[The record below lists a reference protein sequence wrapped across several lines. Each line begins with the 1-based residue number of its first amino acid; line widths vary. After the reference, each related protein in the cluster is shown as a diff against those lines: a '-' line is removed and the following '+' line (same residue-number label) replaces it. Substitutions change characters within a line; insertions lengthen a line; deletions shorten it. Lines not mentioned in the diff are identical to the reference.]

1 MLRLV
6 KRRRSDKI
14 ESPLLMRK
22 VFECPRFRRQTRR
35 RRRRAAAAANAAQMA
50 SRCNP
55 IQDLSP
61 RRRRQRREK
70 EHDFLGVF
78 CNDCQHQFLQIS
90 NVKFGTS
97 FYLKS

>member
-1 MLRLV
+1 M

-35 RRRRAAAAANAAQMA
+35 RRRRAAAAAANADQMA

-70 EHDFLGVF
+70 EHDFLSVF
-78 CNDCQHQFLQIS
+78 CNDCQPPFS
-90 NVKFGTS
+90 D
-97 FYLKS
+97 LKCTNTY

>member
-1 MLRLV
+1 MM

-35 RRRRAAAAANAAQMA
+35 RRRAAAAHAAQMA

-55 IQDLSP
+55 MQDLSP

-70 EHDFLGVF
+70 EHDFLSVF
-78 CNDCQHQFLQIS
+78 CNDCQPQFS
-90 NVKFGTS
+90 D
-97 FYLKS
+97 LKATKRAYFSSTKIAL

>member
-1 MLRLV
+1 MM

-35 RRRRAAAAANAAQMA
+35 RRRAAAANAAQMA
-50 SRCNP
+50 SRYNP

-70 EHDFLGVF
+70 EHFLSVF
-78 CNDCQHQFLQIS
+78 CNDCQPNFQI
-90 NVKFGTS
+90 
-97 FYLKS
+97 